1 MICAINLLL
10 LTIFAIFDVLVYE
23 RNVKLESEP
32 DSTKNKM
39 VLISIINYN

>member
-23 RNVKLESEP
+23 RNVKLEEP
-32 DSTKNKM
+32 DATKNKM